1 MKSNDIVVGGR
12 DPPMNIKEV
21 ELEGFKDKINN
32 SKLDYPK
39 SDNKNLFNL
48 FFNFM
53 AVASRG
59 GGKTYSAVK
68 IIKEFEKSKMISA
81 QGEHK
86 IRTILISPTYDA
98 NKNLWGNLKSLNE
111 NDIYESYSEATLQGI
126 IDDIK
131 GIIDEVDVYNK
142 YLYYYDLVDKTP
154 KNEIE
159 MLLKSNPEISFILRK
174 FNYETPTKVKKY
186 FRYTTKPITFLLLDD
201 IMGSSA
207 LNRKSENLLKYWLIK
222 NRHIFTSFF
231 LLVQSIKSVPKD
243 MRLNCNLFY
252 LGKFSNKKAILT
264 DLYEEVSS
272 VLTENEFE
280 NLYDKA
286 VNDNPH
292 GALIIDLTGNKKR
305 FYNNLEK
312 ELII

>member
-1 MKSNDIVVGGR
+1 
-12 DPPMNIKEV
+12 MNITEI
-21 ELEGFKDKINN
+21 ELSSFKDKINN

-39 SDNKNLFNL
+39 SDNNNLFNL
-48 FFNFM
+48 FFNMM

-59 GGKTYSAVK
+59 GGKTYSVVK
-68 IIKEFEKSKMISA
+68 IIKEFEKSKMISG

-98 NKNLWGNLKSLNE
+98 NKNLWGNLKSLDE
-111 NDIYESYSEATLQGI
+111 NDIYESYSEGILQNI

-131 GIIDEVDVYNK
+131 TIIDEVDIYNK
-142 YLYYYDLVDKTP
+142 YLYYYDLIDKTP
-154 KNEIE
+154 KNEIQQ
-159 MLLKSNPEISFILRK
+159 LLKSNPEISFILKK
-174 FNYETPTKVKKY
+174 FNYETPTKIKKY
-186 FRYTTKPITFLLLDD
+186 FRYTTKPITFLILDD

-231 LLVQSIKSVPKD
+231 ILVQSMKSVPKD

-252 LGKFSNKKAILT
+252 LGKFSNKKAILN

-272 VLTENEFE
+272 VLTEPQFE

-286 VNDNPH
+286 INDNQH
-292 GALIIDLTGNKKR
+292 GALIIDLTGTKKR

>member
-1 MKSNDIVVGGR
+1 
-12 DPPMNIKEV
+12 MNISEV

-48 FFNFM
+48 FFNMM

-59 GGKTYSAVK
+59 GGKTYSVVK
-68 IIKEFEKSKMISA
+68 IIKEYENSKMISG

-111 NDIYESYSEATLQGI
+111 NDIFEEYSEGI
-126 IDDIK
+126 LKNIIEDIK
-131 GIIDEVDVYNK
+131 KIIDEVDIYNK
-142 YLYYYDLVDKTP
+142 YIYYYDLVDKTP
-154 KNEIE
+154 KNEIQT
-159 MLLKSNPEISFILRK
+159 LLKSNPEISYLLKK
-174 FNYETPTKVKKY
+174 FNYETPSKVKKY
-186 FRYTTKPITFLLLDD
+186 FRYSTRPITYLILDD

-231 LLVQSIKSVPKD
+231 ILVQSMKSVPKD
-243 MRLNCNLFY
+243 MRLNCNLFF
-252 LGKFSNKKAILT
+252 LGKFSNKKAILD

-272 VLTENEFE
+272 VLTEKQFE

-286 VNDNPH
+286 INDNSH
-292 GALIIDLTGNKKR
+292 GALIIDLTGTKKR

>member
-1 MKSNDIVVGGR
+1 
-12 DPPMNIKEV
+12 MNITEI
-21 ELEGFKDKINN
+21 ELSSFKDKINN

-39 SDNKNLFNL
+39 SDNNNLFNL
-48 FFNFM
+48 FFNMM

-59 GGKTYSAVK
+59 GGKTYSVVK
-68 IIKEFEKSKMISA
+68 IIKEFEKSKMISG

-98 NKNLWGNLKSLNE
+98 NKNLWGNLKSLDE
-111 NDIYESYSEATLQGI
+111 NDIYESYTEGILQNI

-131 GIIDEVDVYNK
+131 TIIDEVDIYNK
-142 YLYYYDLVDKTP
+142 YLYYYDLIDKTP
-154 KNEIE
+154 KNQIE
-159 MLLKSNPEISFILRK
+159 PLLKSNPEISFILKK
-174 FNYETPTKVKKY
+174 FNYETPTKIKKY
-186 FRYTTKPITFLLLDD
+186 FRYTTKPITFLILDD

-231 LLVQSIKSVPKD
+231 ILVQSMKSVPKD

-252 LGKFSNKKAILT
+252 LGKFSNKKAILN

-272 VLTENEFE
+272 ILTEPQFE

-286 VNDNPH
+286 INDNQH
-292 GALIIDLTGNKKR
+292 GALIIDLTGTKKR

>member
-1 MKSNDIVVGGR
+1 
-12 DPPMNIKEV
+12 MNITEI
-21 ELEGFKDKINN
+21 ELSSFKDKINN

-39 SDNKNLFNL
+39 SDNNNLFNL
-48 FFNFM
+48 FFNLM

-59 GGKTYSAVK
+59 GGKTYSVVK
-68 IIKEFEKSKMISA
+68 IIKEFEKSKMISG

-98 NKNLWGNLKSLNE
+98 NKNLWGNLKSLDE
-111 NDIYESYSEATLQGI
+111 NDIYESYSEGILQNI

-131 GIIDEVDVYNK
+131 TIIDEVDIYNK
-142 YLYYYDLVDKTP
+142 YLYYYDLIDKTP
-154 KNEIE
+154 KNEIQQ
-159 MLLKSNPEISFILRK
+159 LLKSNPEISFILKK
-174 FNYETPTKVKKY
+174 FNYETPTKIKKY
-186 FRYTTKPITFLLLDD
+186 FRYTTKPITFLILDD

-231 LLVQSIKSVPKD
+231 ILVQSMKSVPKD

-252 LGKFSNKKAILT
+252 LGKFSNKKAILN

-272 VLTENEFE
+272 VLTEPQFE

-286 VNDNPH
+286 INDNQH
-292 GALIIDLTGNKKR
+292 GALIIDLTGTKKR

>member
-1 MKSNDIVVGGR
+1 
-12 DPPMNIKEV
+12 MNIREV
-21 ELEGFKDKINN
+21 ELEGFKDKLHN

-53 AVASRG
+53 GVASRG
-59 GGKTYSAVK
+59 GGKTFSTIK
-68 IIKEFEKSKMISA
+68 IIKEYENSKMISGA
-81 QGEHK
+81 GEHK

-111 NDIYESYSEATLQGI
+111 DDIYEEYTEATLQTI

-131 GIIDEVDVYNK
+131 RIIDEVDIYNK

-159 MLLKSNPEISFILRK
+159 MLLKSNPEISFILKK
-174 FNYETPTKVKKY
+174 FNYETPAKIKKY
-186 FRYTTKPITFLLLDD
+186 FRYTTKPITFLILDD

-252 LGKFSNKKAILT
+252 LGKFSNKTSILK
-264 DLYEEVSS
+264 DLYQEVSS

-280 NLYDKA
+280 TLYDKA
-286 VNDNPH
+286 INDNTH
-292 GALIIDLTGNKKR
+292 GALIIDLTGSKKR

>member
-1 MKSNDIVVGGR
+1 
-12 DPPMNIKEV
+12 MNIKEI
-21 ELEGFKDKINN
+21 ELDAFKDKINN

-39 SDNKNLFNL
+39 SDNKNLFEL
-48 FFNFM
+48 FFNYM
-53 AVASRG
+53 GVASRG
-59 GGKTYSAVK
+59 GGKTYNAVK
-68 IIKEFEKSKMISA
+68 IIKEYEKSKMISA

-98 NKNLWGNLKSLNE
+98 NKNLWSNLKSLNE
-111 NDIYESYSEATLQGI
+111 NDIYESYSEATLRDI
-126 IDDIK
+126 IDDINAV
-131 GIIDEVDVYNK
+131 INEVDFYNK
-142 YLYYYDLVDKTP
+142 YVYYYDLIDKTP

-159 MLLKSNPEISFILRK
+159 RVLKSNPEISFILKK
-174 FNYETPTKVKKY
+174 FNYESPIKVKRY
-186 FRYTTKPITFLLLDD
+186 FRYTTKPITFLILDD

-231 LLVQSIKSVPKD
+231 ILVQSIKSIPKD

-252 LGKFSNKKAILT
+252 LGKFSNKKAILN

-272 VLTENEFE
+272 VMTEKEFE
-280 NLYDKA
+280 ALYDKA
-286 VNDNPH
+286 INDNQH
-292 GALIIDLTGNKKR
+292 GALIIDLTGSKKR

>member
-1 MKSNDIVVGGR
+1 
-12 DPPMNIKEV
+12 MNIKEV
-21 ELEGFKDKINN
+21 ELEAFKDKLNN

-53 AVASRG
+53 GVASRG
-59 GGKTYSAVK
+59 GGKTYSTIK
-68 IIKEFEKSKMISA
+68 IIKEFEKSKMISGT
-81 QGEHK
+81 GEHK

-98 NKNLWGNLKSLNE
+98 NKNLWGNLKSLDE
-111 NDIYESYSEATLQGI
+111 NDIYETYSETILKDI
-126 IDDIK
+126 IDDVK
-131 GIIDEVDVYNK
+131 QIIDEVDIYNK

-154 KNEIE
+154 KNDIE
-159 MLLKSNPEISFILRK
+159 KLLKSNPEISYILKK

-186 FRYTTKPITFLLLDD
+186 FRYTTKPITFIILDD

-231 LLVQSIKSVPKD
+231 LLVQSIKSIPKD

-252 LGKFSNKKAILT
+252 LGKFSNKKAILN

-286 VNDNPH
+286 INDNPH
-292 GALIIDLTGNKKR
+292 GALIIDLTGSKKR

>member
-1 MKSNDIVVGGR
+1 
-12 DPPMNIKEV
+12 MNIKEI
-21 ELEGFKDKINN
+21 ELDAFKDKINN

-39 SDNKNLFNL
+39 SDNKDLFQL
-48 FFNFM
+48 FFNYM
-53 AVASRG
+53 GVASRG
-59 GGKTYSAVK
+59 GGKTYNTIK
-68 IIKEFEKSKMISA
+68 IIKEYEKSKMISA

-98 NKNLWGNLKSLNE
+98 NKSLWSNLKSLNE
-111 NDIYESYSEATLQGI
+111 NDIYESYSEATLRDI
-126 IDDIK
+126 IDDIND
-131 GIIDEVDVYNK
+131 IINEVDIYNK
-142 YLYYYDLVDKTP
+142 YVYYYDLIDKTP

-159 MLLKSNPEISFILRK
+159 KVLKSNPEISFILKK
-174 FNYETPTKVKKY
+174 FNYENPVKVKRY
-186 FRYTTKPITFLLLDD
+186 FRYTTKPITFLILDD

-231 LLVQSIKSVPKD
+231 ILVQSIKSIPKD

-252 LGKFSNKKAILT
+252 LGKFSNKKAILN

-272 VLTENEFE
+272 VMTEKEFE
-280 NLYDKA
+280 ALYDKA
-286 VNDNPH
+286 VNDNQH
-292 GALIIDLTGNKKR
+292 GALIIDLSGSKKR